1 MRVRRFAMCASRSVA
16 VSLIVVGLSSGC
28 AHTGSTD
35 LLPESSSVPWSPP
48 AGLTEQAPPKEARP
62 VTMQIPPAL
71 QREGAT
77 VNLVTVVKVALA
89 NNPATRE
96 TWLAAQAAAAE
107 VESRSGAYYPR
118 LDFSLSGQRTRQS
131 AVGGQFVF
139 QQTNYG
145 PALDLTWL
153 LFNSG
158 GRKADVEQ
166 ARQQLIAADWSH
178 NDAIQQVVFAVE
190 QAYYDYQ
197 TAKAARDAARS
208 DLDAA
213 QRNLEAAQTRHDAGL
228 ATIADVL
235 QAKTAASQARLQ
247 LQSIEGQ
254 IQATRGA
261 LATAMGVPVT
271 LPIDTAPLPTTLPKQ
286 SGVEKVEAWMEQ
298 ALADRPDLLA
308 LRAEAAAARA
318 NVAKTGAERLPSVS
332 LRGNS
337 NRVFYGSGGAST
349 NYSLGLSIGL
359 PVFTGFQLESD
370 VRKAKAEAGEAE
382 ARVAT
387 LEDQI
392 ALDVWTAYYDFQTA
406 SQQLD
411 TSRDLLRS
419 AEQSADVA
427 AGRYKAGVGSIL
439 DLLSAQAALAS
450 ARAQDVLARAG
461 YLLSIARL
469 SRAAGRL
476 QIPAGAPSLIMNDED
491 GP

>member
-1 MRVRRFAMCASRSVA
+1 VRRAAVTASRSVA
-16 VSLIVVGLSSGC
+16 VLLVVFGLFSGC

-35 LLPESSSVPWSPP
+35 LLPASSAAPW
-48 AGLTEQAPPKEARP
+48 
-62 VTMQIPPAL
+62 IPPPEVTKEEPAPAPRVAAVQVPPEL
-71 QREGAT
+71 QRQGAT
-77 VNLVTVVKVALA
+77 VDLATVVQVALA

-96 TWLAAQAAAAE
+96 TWLGAQAAAAE
-107 VESRSGAYYPR
+107 MESRKGAYYPR
-118 LDFSLSGQRTRQS
+118 LDFSVSGQRTRQS

-153 LFNSG
+153 LFDSG

-178 NDAIQQVVFAVE
+178 NDAVQQVVFAVE

-213 QRNLEAAQTRHDAGL
+213 QRNLEAAKTRHDAGL

-271 LPIDTAPLPTTLPKQ
+271 LPIDTAPLPQDLPKQ
-286 SGVEKVEAWMEQ
+286 SGVKKVEAWMEQ

-308 LRAEAAAARA
+308 LRAEAKAARA
-318 NVAKTGAERLPSVS
+318 NVDKSGAKRLPSVS

-337 NRVFYGSGGAST
+337 NRVFYGSGGAAT

-359 PVFTGFQLESD
+359 PVFTGFELESD
-370 VRKAKAEAGEAE
+370 VRKAKAEAGQAE

-411 TSRDLLRS
+411 TSQDLLRS
-419 AEQSADVA
+419 AEQSADVT

-439 DLLSAQAALAS
+439 DLLSSQAALAS

-476 QIPAGAPSLIMNDED
+476 HIPAGTPAPATTPEDE
-491 GP
+491 P